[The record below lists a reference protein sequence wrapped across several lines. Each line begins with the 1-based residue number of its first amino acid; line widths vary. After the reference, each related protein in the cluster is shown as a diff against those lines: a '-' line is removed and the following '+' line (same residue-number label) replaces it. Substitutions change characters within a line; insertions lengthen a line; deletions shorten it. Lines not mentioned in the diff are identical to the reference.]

1 MMTPFQVATCA
12 LVGFILLAA
21 ICRIN
26 MLDVR
31 KHRRSFVV
39 MYLCLVLF
47 AGGTLADCLT
57 SGVYPSAWD
66 ICGLIAAAVN
76 IINSRERWLLDVP
89 WLAVRK
95 SERVD
100 RRIPRTEGETC

>member
-1 MMTPFQVATCA
+1 MTPIQIALGC
-12 LVGFILLAA
+12 LVGFILLAS

-26 MLDVR
+26 MINVN
-31 KHRRSFVV
+31 KHRYSFVT

-57 SGVYPSAWD
+57 TGLHPSAWS

-76 IINSRERWLLDVP
+76 IINSRERWLQDVP
-89 WLAVRK
+89 WLAQRK
-95 SERVD
+95 SVRFD
-100 RRIPRTEGETC
+100 RRIQRQEGETC